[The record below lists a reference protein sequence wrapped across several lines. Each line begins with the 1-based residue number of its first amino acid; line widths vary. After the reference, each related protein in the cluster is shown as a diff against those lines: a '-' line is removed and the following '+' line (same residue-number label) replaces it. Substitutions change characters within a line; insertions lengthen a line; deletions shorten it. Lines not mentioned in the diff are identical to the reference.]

1 MNLKQGRGLP
11 VSDGCRAVTA
21 IGFERKGRDGSIGD
35 DVLYAPLSQRRVM
48 WRPRLESDAVLVRF

>member
-21 IGFERKGRDGSIGD
+21 IGFETKRRDRNIGD
-35 DVLYAPLSQRRVM
+35 DVLYAPLSQRRVT
-48 WRPRLESDAVLVRF
+48 WRSRLESDAALVRF